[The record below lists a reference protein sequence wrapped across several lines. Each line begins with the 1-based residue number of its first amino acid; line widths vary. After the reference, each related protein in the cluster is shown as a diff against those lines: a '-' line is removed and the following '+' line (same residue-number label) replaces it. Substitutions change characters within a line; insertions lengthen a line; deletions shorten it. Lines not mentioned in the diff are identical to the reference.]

1 MARRRGKLISLE
13 DKANPR
19 SEALSTLRGQRSAD
33 SVRRIQGR
41 CVKHHHDRSHDHVAM
56 AKFAEHDP
64 RRVVDVAVKALTQNV
79 DRQWRTPHYVAGNDD
94 SFRIN
99 QR

>member
-1 MARRRGKLISLE
+1 MIA
-13 DKANPR
+13 PM
-19 SEALSTLRGQRSAD
+19 
-33 SVRRIQGR
+33 
-41 CVKHHHDRSHDHVAM
+41 DHVAM